1 MASPPSAGADAA
13 STDSSC
19 LQNPPKAYAIFIGQH
34 TSIASNRVGA
44 MDITEFHESMQDK
57 YAEKRAREHRFW
69 MALELLVF
77 SSLGILAFLWYAA
90 K

>member
-1 MASPPSAGADAA
+1 
-13 STDSSC
+13 
-19 LQNPPKAYAIFIGQH
+19 
-34 TSIASNRVGA
+34 